1 MAQLNGRLPL
11 SYRAYRYPH
20 RRGRLTRRWRAPAR
34 IASAAS
40 FGLLDEVPKVMA
52 GGHPPL
58 DRGGGDSSRRP
69 GVRRSWPVPVAE
81 RVPFGSPGASG
92 SPLPS
97 GGSPQPPAQPTP
109 TPPPE
114 PTRKHP

>member
-40 FGLLDEVPKVMA
+40 VGLGVLLAVAAFTTVLGISSVAYVA
-52 GGHPPL
+52 GDLTNVKELKSAPL
-58 DRGGGDSSRRP
+58 ALSTFISDRSGTQLLYTLTRSRR
-69 GVRRSWPVPVAE
+69 S
-81 RVPFGSPGASG
+81 GAS
-92 SPLPS
+92 S
-97 GGSPQPPAQPTP
+97 
-109 TPPPE
+109 
-114 PTRKHP
+114 